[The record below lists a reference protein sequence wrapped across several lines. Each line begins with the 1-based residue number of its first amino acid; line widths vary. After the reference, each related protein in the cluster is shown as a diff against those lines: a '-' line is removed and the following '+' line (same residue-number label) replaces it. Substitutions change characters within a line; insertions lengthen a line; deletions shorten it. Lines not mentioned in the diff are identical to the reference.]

1 MKMTKEMILLEFLFP
16 QYTKREIITS
26 RFISY
31 FLCEQ
36 NPIKSYYK
44 ISPEKII
51 KSEDKR
57 TTIIIQNIP
66 EEMDKDTL
74 IKILENTGNINYVY
88 LPFDKLKNRNLG
100 YAFINMVNY
109 KNIINL
115 YKKFNGIF
123 LKGYYIKLPLLISY
137 SQIQGKEKM
146 SQFFFKKDDK
156 NY

>member
-1 MKMTKEMILLEFLFP
+1 MKISKEMIILEFLFP

-26 RFISY
+26 RFKNY

-36 NPIKSYYK
+36 NSIKTYYK

-57 TTIIIQNIP
+57 TSIIIQNLP
-66 EEMDKDTL
+66 KEMNKESL
-74 IKILENTGNINYVY
+74 KKLLENTGNINYIY
-88 LPFDKLKNRNLG
+88 LPFDKIKNRNSG

-115 YKKFNGIF
+115 YKKCNGIF
-123 LKGYYIKLPLLISY
+123 LKGYHMKLPLLLSY
-137 SQIQGKEKM
+137 SHIQGKEKM
-146 SQFFFKKDDK
+146 SQFFFKKDVK